1 MITDDH
7 PSHASAFQALRLF
20 GLRESPTSFGSSY
33 EEEHSRTDPQIVA
46 HLVGS
51 PERKFLGCFND
62 AELAGVVGVGR
73 EQSVKERHIAFVR
86 SMYVTPTARRQG
98 VGLQLMLN
106 AIACAAAWDG
116 VEQITLSV
124 TASNHAAVGLYQSVG
139 FWRRGTDGLPNSLR
153 SEGLPLQV
161 RVRIRTTAPGSTPF
175 RGWFPTCR
183 GPLPHD

>member
-1 MITDDH
+1 MIIQALNDD
-7 PSHASAFQALRLF
+7 HASAFQALRLF

-33 EEEHSRTDPQIVA
+33 EEEHSRTDPQIVT

-62 AELAGVVGVGR
+62 AELVGVVGVGR

-86 SMYVTPTARRQG
+86 SMYVTPTARRKG
-98 VGLQLMLN
+98 VGLKLMLN

-139 FWRRGTDGLPNSLR
+139 FVEVGRMPRALRVDGVYYDELNM
-153 SEGLPLQV
+153 V
-161 RVRIRTTAPGSTPF
+161 RMTNPA
-175 RGWFPTCR
+175 
-183 GPLPHD
+183 